1 MEKKVRLISAI
12 IVPAVLF
19 VLFTTT
25 YQNYLPQRNVME
37 LLDNYKSLHY
47 DSENVAI
54 RLSTDSSVETVLLN
68 KVLPNMNYKILES
81 HIDGDTA
88 IVSLQISNI
97 NLDHMLNDYQ
107 ASLVKQTLK
116 PVQDQN
122 LQSTA
127 QIDDFEISLLVNLI
141 DDPSIKKE
149 YVSQDIEL
157 TLHKQDGIWVLEDN
171 EAFLSGYGISI
182 WWDYI
187 RTSTSWSSVEIESY
201 FDYNNQNSF
210 FYKTDCNIKCDT

>member
-25 YQNYLPQRNVME
+25 YQNYLPQRNVMQ

-171 EAFLSGYGISI
+171 EAFFKAVMGYQS
-182 WWDYI
+182 D
-187 RTSTSWSSVEIESY
+187 EITFEHLLREV
-201 FDYNNQNSF
+201 Q
-210 FYKTDCNIKCDT
+210 

>member
-25 YQNYLPQRNVME
+25 YQNYLPQRNVMQ

-122 LQSTA
+122 LLSTA

-171 EAFLSGYGISI
+171 EAFFKAVMGYQS
-182 WWDYI
+182 D
-187 RTSTSWSSVEIESY
+187 EITFEHLLREV
-201 FDYNNQNSF
+201 Q
-210 FYKTDCNIKCDT
+210 

>member
-171 EAFLSGYGISI
+171 EAFFKAVMGYQS
-182 WWDYI
+182 D
-187 RTSTSWSSVEIESY
+187 EITFEHRLREV
-201 FDYNNQNSF
+201 Q
-210 FYKTDCNIKCDT
+210 

>member
-127 QIDDFEISLLVNLI
+127 QIDDFEISLLVNL
-141 DDPSIKKE
+141 
-149 YVSQDIEL
+149 
-157 TLHKQDGIWVLEDN
+157 
-171 EAFLSGYGISI
+171 
-182 WWDYI
+182 
-187 RTSTSWSSVEIESY
+187 RC
-201 FDYNNQNSF
+201 
-210 FYKTDCNIKCDT
+210 CN

>member
-25 YQNYLPQRNVME
+25 YQNYLPQRNVMQ

-97 NLDHMLNDYQ
+97 NLDHLLNDYQ

-171 EAFLSGYGISI
+171 EAFFKAVMGYQS
-182 WWDYI
+182 D
-187 RTSTSWSSVEIESY
+187 EITFEHLLREV
-201 FDYNNQNSF
+201 Q
-210 FYKTDCNIKCDT
+210 

>member
-1 MEKKVRLISAI
+1 MRLISAI

-68 KVLPNMNYKILES
+68 KVLPNLNYKILES

-171 EAFLSGYGISI
+171 EAFFKAVMGYQS
-182 WWDYI
+182 D
-187 RTSTSWSSVEIESY
+187 EITFEHLLREV
-201 FDYNNQNSF
+201 Q
-210 FYKTDCNIKCDT
+210 

>member
-1 MEKKVRLISAI
+1 MKKKVRLISAI

-171 EAFLSGYGISI
+171 EAFFKAVMGYQS
-182 WWDYI
+182 D
-187 RTSTSWSSVEIESY
+187 EITFEHLLREV
-201 FDYNNQNSF
+201 Q
-210 FYKTDCNIKCDT
+210 

>member
-54 RLSTDSSVETVLLN
+54 RLSTYSSVETVLLN

-97 NLDHMLNDYQ
+97 NLDHLLNDYQ

-171 EAFLSGYGISI
+171 EAFFKAVMGYQS
-182 WWDYI
+182 D
-187 RTSTSWSSVEIESY
+187 EITFEHLLREV
-201 FDYNNQNSF
+201 Q
-210 FYKTDCNIKCDT
+210 

>member
-1 MEKKVRLISAI
+1 MRLISAI

-25 YQNYLPQRNVME
+25 YQNYLPQRNVMQ

-68 KVLPNMNYKILES
+68 KVLPNMNCKILES

-171 EAFLSGYGISI
+171 EAFFKAVMGYQS
-182 WWDYI
+182 D
-187 RTSTSWSSVEIESY
+187 EITFEHLLREV
-201 FDYNNQNSF
+201 Q
-210 FYKTDCNIKCDT
+210 

>member
-1 MEKKVRLISAI
+1 MRLISAI

-97 NLDHMLNDYQ
+97 NLDHLLNDYQ

-171 EAFLSGYGISI
+171 EAFFKAVMGYQS
-182 WWDYI
+182 D
-187 RTSTSWSSVEIESY
+187 EITFEHLLREV
-201 FDYNNQNSF
+201 Q
-210 FYKTDCNIKCDT
+210 

>member
-68 KVLPNMNYKILES
+68 KVLPNMNYKIIES

-171 EAFLSGYGISI
+171 EAFFKAVMGYQS
-182 WWDYI
+182 D
-187 RTSTSWSSVEIESY
+187 EITFEHLLREV
-201 FDYNNQNSF
+201 Q
-210 FYKTDCNIKCDT
+210 

>member
-107 ASLVKQTLK
+107 TSLVKQTLK

-171 EAFLSGYGISI
+171 EAFFKAVMGYQS
-182 WWDYI
+182 D
-187 RTSTSWSSVEIESY
+187 EITFEHLLREV
-201 FDYNNQNSF
+201 Q
-210 FYKTDCNIKCDT
+210 

>member
-1 MEKKVRLISAI
+1 MRLISAI

-19 VLFTTT
+19 FLFTTT

-171 EAFLSGYGISI
+171 EAFFKAVMGYQS
-182 WWDYI
+182 D
-187 RTSTSWSSVEIESY
+187 EITFEHLLREV
-201 FDYNNQNSF
+201 Q
-210 FYKTDCNIKCDT
+210 

>member
-12 IVPAVLF
+12 IVPAVLL

-171 EAFLSGYGISI
+171 EAFFKAVMGYQS
-182 WWDYI
+182 D
-187 RTSTSWSSVEIESY
+187 EITFEHLLREV
-201 FDYNNQNSF
+201 Q
-210 FYKTDCNIKCDT
+210 

>member
-116 PVQDQN
+116 AVQDQN

-171 EAFLSGYGISI
+171 EAFFKAVMGYQS
-182 WWDYI
+182 D
-187 RTSTSWSSVEIESY
+187 EITFEHLLREV
-201 FDYNNQNSF
+201 Q
-210 FYKTDCNIKCDT
+210 

>member
-81 HIDGDTA
+81 HVDGDTA

-97 NLDHMLNDYQ
+97 NLDHLLNDYQ

-171 EAFLSGYGISI
+171 EAFFKAVMGYQS
-182 WWDYI
+182 D
-187 RTSTSWSSVEIESY
+187 EITFEHLLREV
-201 FDYNNQNSF
+201 Q
-210 FYKTDCNIKCDT
+210 

>member
-157 TLHKQDGIWVLEDN
+157 TLHKQDGICVLEDN
-171 EAFLSGYGISI
+171 EAFFKAVMGYQS
-182 WWDYI
+182 D
-187 RTSTSWSSVEIESY
+187 EITFEHLLREV
-201 FDYNNQNSF
+201 Q
-210 FYKTDCNIKCDT
+210 

>member
-47 DSENVAI
+47 VSENVAI
-54 RLSTDSSVETVLLN
+54 RLSSDSSVETVLLN

-171 EAFLSGYGISI
+171 EAFFKAVMGYQS
-182 WWDYI
+182 D
-187 RTSTSWSSVEIESY
+187 EITFEHLLREV
-201 FDYNNQNSF
+201 Q
-210 FYKTDCNIKCDT
+210 